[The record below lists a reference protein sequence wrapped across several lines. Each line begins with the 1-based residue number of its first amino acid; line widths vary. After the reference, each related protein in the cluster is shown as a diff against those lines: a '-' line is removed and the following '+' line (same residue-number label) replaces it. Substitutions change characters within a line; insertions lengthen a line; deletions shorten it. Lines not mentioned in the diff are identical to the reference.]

1 MLDEKIG
8 EEMKKLIIMGG
19 YGNGSV
25 VQSTVEDIN
34 AANKQWEL
42 LGFLNDGDLTEVNGY
57 PVLGK
62 IDKETVDRY
71 LVDPDVYFFYTLI
84 SVKLNYRFLSKL
96 INLQIPENRFAT
108 LIHPTA
114 VVSKF
119 AKIGHGVAIQ
129 PLVSIGPNTCIGN
142 HVQIFSQ
149 ALIGHGAKLDNYSYV
164 ANNACIG
171 ADVHLKKGAYLGTN
185 ATTLEFV
192 SLGEWSVTGMGSVVL
207 KNVPDY
213 SKVAG
218 NPARIIGTTK

>member
-1 MLDEKIG
+1 
-8 EEMKKLIIMGG
+8 MKKLIIMGG

-34 AANKQWEL
+34 AVNKQWEL
-42 LGFLNDGDLTEVNGY
+42 LGFLNDGGLTEVNGY

-96 INLQIPENRFAT
+96 IDLQIPDERFAT
-108 LIHPTA
+108 IIHPTA

-119 AKIGHGVAIQ
+119 AKIGHGVSIQ
-129 PLVSIGPNTCIGN
+129 PFVSVGPNTRISN
-142 HVQIFSQ
+142 HVQVFAQ
-149 ALIGHGAKLDNYSYV
+149 ALIGHGAKLDRYSYV

-171 ADVHLKKGAYLGTN
+171 ADVHLREGAYLGTN
-185 ATTLEFV
+185 ATTLEYIR
-192 SLGEWSVTGMGSVVL
+192 LGEWSVTGMGSVVL
-207 KNVPDY
+207 KDVPDY
-213 SKVAG
+213 AKVAG
-218 NPARIIGTTK
+218 NPARIIASTK